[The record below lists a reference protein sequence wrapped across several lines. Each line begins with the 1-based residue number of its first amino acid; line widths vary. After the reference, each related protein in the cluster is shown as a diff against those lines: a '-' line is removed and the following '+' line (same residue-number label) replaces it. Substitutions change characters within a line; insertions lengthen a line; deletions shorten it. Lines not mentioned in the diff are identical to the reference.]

1 MHFATVL
8 TLRGTNKLVGYK
20 AQCMSAEL
28 PVLEISGYSPSYNTP
43 SGPLRALKNVNLSVA
58 RGQTHGLVGESGSG
72 KSSLAWAILR
82 YLPDNAIE
90 NDGKLL
96 LSGESLRDRTPSQ
109 IIEVRGQRIS
119 MVFQDP
125 STSLNPAM
133 RLGEQLSE
141 VMIRHR
147 GLTPREATEA
157 SEQALERTGIT
168 KPKEMLERYPHQAS
182 GGEKQRVVIAT
193 AFACNPELIIFDE
206 PTTALDII
214 TAQQILDLFNQLQDE
229 TSISALYISHDLGLV
244 SRVAD
249 TVSVLKAGEVVESG
263 LRTDIFM
270 SPRDDYTKKLLSAV
284 PDPKHWLGVN
294 APAPELPILMS
305 AENITVEYGRQSVI
319 GRLFA
324 PKPTH
329 IGAHEVCLNVRKGE
343 LVGIVGESGSGK
355 STMAK
360 VLSGL
365 QEFHGVIQ
373 FGDTHFSKLDDIDLP
388 YRRAV
393 QIVFQHPDASLNPRQ
408 RIGEILSRPLKLYD
422 LTPKEQQTK
431 RIIELLEMVSLP
443 RDYINRFPHQLSG
456 GEKQRVAIARAFAA
470 KPEVVICDEITSS
483 LDVSVQASIANLL
496 VALQDQTGTA
506 CLFITHDL
514 NLVRQL
520 AHRICVMQ
528 HGELI
533 DTFRPCD
540 AEKPNRNPYTR
551 ALLEAVPPPA
561 GQSNMEPIT

>member
-1 MHFATVL
+1 MAGAPIPHAGV
-8 TLRGTNKLVGYK
+8 RK
-20 AQCMSAEL
+20 
-28 PVLEISGYSPSYNTP
+28 PVLEISGYSLSYTTQ
-43 SGPLRALKNVNLSVA
+43 SGPLHALKNIDLSVEH
-58 RGQTHGLVGESGSG
+58 GQTHGLVGESGSG

-90 NDGKLL
+90 NDGGLL
-96 LSGESLRDRTPSQ
+96 LSGESLRDRTLPQ
-109 IIEVRGQRIS
+109 ILEIRGRRVS

-133 RLGEQLSE
+133 RLGDQLSE
-141 VMIRHR
+141 VLIRHR
-147 GLTPREATEA
+147 GLTSREALEESEA
-157 SEQALERTGIT
+157 ALARTGIV
-168 KPKEMLERYPHQAS
+168 KPREMLRRFPHEAS

-214 TAQQILDLFNQLQDE
+214 TAQQILELFNQLQDE

-249 TVSVLKAGEVVESG
+249 TVSVLNAGEIVESG
-263 LRTDIFM
+263 
-270 SPRDDYTKKLLSAV
+270 PRGEVFSNPRNDYTKALLEAV
-284 PDPKHWLGVN
+284 PDPKHWLGISEPPPGT
-294 APAPELPILMS
+294 PALIS
-305 AENITVEYGRQSVI
+305 AEAVTVEYGRQSRI
-319 GRLFA
+319 GQMLA

-329 IGAHEVCLNVRKGE
+329 LGAKDVSLTVHKGE
-343 LVGIVGESGSGK
+343 LVGLVGESGSGK

-365 QEFHGVIQ
+365 QEFDGTVR
-373 FGDTHFSKLDDIDLP
+373 FGDQDYTSLKKIDRD

-408 RIGEILSRPLKLYD
+408 RVREILSRPLKLYD
-422 LTPKEQQTK
+422 IVPPDQRAG
-431 RIIELLEMVSLP
+431 RIAELLEKVRLP
-443 RDYINRFPHQLSG
+443 AEFVDRFPHQLSG

-470 KPEVVICDEITSS
+470 EPELVICDEITAA
-483 LDVSVQASIANLL
+483 LDVSVQASVADLL
-496 VALQDQTGTA
+496 VNLQEQTGTA

-528 HGELI
+528 HGRLV
-533 DTFRPCD
+533 DTFHRD
-540 AEKPNRNPYTR
+540 DTERSDRNPYTR
-551 ALLEAVPPPA
+551 ALLKAVPPPA
-561 GQSNMEPIT
+561 SQAV

>member
-1 MHFATVL
+1 MADIPVSSTD
-8 TLRGTNKLVGYK
+8 TAK
-20 AQCMSAEL
+20 
-28 PVLEISGYSPSYNTP
+28 PVLQVSSYSLSYAAQ
-43 SGPLRALKNVNLSVA
+43 SGPLHALKGIDLSIS

-96 LSGESLRDRTPSQ
+96 LSGESLRDRTLPQ
-109 IIEVRGQRIS
+109 ILEIRGRRVS

-133 RLGEQLSE
+133 RLGDQLSE
-141 VMIRHR
+141 VLIRHR
-147 GLTPREATEA
+147 GLTPQE
-157 SEQALERTGIT
+157 ALEESEAALARTGIV
-168 KPKEMLERYPHQAS
+168 KPREMLRRYPHEAS

-206 PTTALDII
+206 PTTALDIL
-214 TAQQILDLFNQLQDE
+214 TAQQILELFNRLQDE

-249 TVSVLKAGEVVESG
+249 TVSVLKAGEIVENG
-263 LRTDIFM
+263 
-270 SPRDDYTKKLLSAV
+270 PRGEVFRHPRHDYTRALLEVVPDPEQWLGVADPPPDASVLLSADAV
-284 PDPKHWLGVN
+284 
-294 APAPELPILMS
+294 
-305 AENITVEYGRQSVI
+305 TVEYGRQSRVAQM
-319 GRLFA
+319 LA
-324 PKPTH
+324 PRPTH
-329 IGAHEVCLNVRKGE
+329 LGAQDISIKVRKGE
-343 LVGIVGESGSGK
+343 LVGLVGESGSGK

-365 QEFHGVIQ
+365 QQFDGVVR
-373 FGDTHFSKLDDIDLP
+373 FKDRSYEGLGKIDRA

-408 RIGEILSRPLKLYD
+408 RVREILSRPLKLYD
-422 LTPKEQQTK
+422 IVPPEQRAG
-431 RIIELLEMVSLP
+431 RIAELLDKVRLP
-443 RDYINRFPHQLSG
+443 GEFTDRFPHQLSG

-470 KPEVVICDEITSS
+470 EPELVICDEITAA
-483 LDVSVQASIANLL
+483 LDVSVQASVADLLINL
-496 VALQDQTGTA
+496 QQQTGTA

-528 HGELI
+528 NGRLV
-533 DTFRPCD
+533 D
-540 AEKPNRNPYTR
+540 AFDRGDADLPDRAPYTR

-561 GQSNMEPIT
+561 RQAL